1 MAVVTVV
8 GRPNVGKSSLFN
20 RIVGR
25 RAAIVDDLPGVT
37 RDRLYGETEWN
48 GRRFYVVDTGGIV
61 FEEDLPFAPG
71 IFAQVRQ
78 AIEESDVILF
88 VIDGRNG
95 PNAVDGEIASLLRKS
110 RVPILVVCNKIDDP
124 VHEKE
129 MYEAYGLGFE
139 QVFPVS
145 AMHGRNVEDLLDV
158 VVSLLPEPAN
168 DEEEVEEPEI
178 SVALIGRPNV
188 GKSSILNALLGE
200 ERSLV
205 SSIRAT
211 TRDAIDSLVDIGGVL
226 YRFIDTAGLRRKSR
240 VDSDVEYYSNLR
252 SFEAIDRCHVAVLVM
267 EGGET
272 ATDQDKRLAGRV
284 LDRGKGLV
292 LVVNKWDLAP
302 KREDLGDEMRKFLKS
317 EFIFVAH
324 APTVF
329 VSAKTGRNLH
339 KIPEHVA
346 VVHANRRRRISTS
359 ELNRLLRDLMAFERL
374 PSDGSGRFLKVYYCA
389 QVRTAPP
396 TFAFFV
402 NDPEIVTQQFHRHVE
417 KQLRRLACFD
427 GVPLRI
433 HWRKSERKE

>member
-1 MAVVTVV
+1 MAVVTIV

-20 RIVGR
+20 RIVGK

-37 RDRLYGETEWN
+37 RDRLYGETMWN

-61 FEEDLPFAPG
+61 FEEDAPFAQG
-71 IFAQVRQ
+71 VLAQVQ
-78 AIEESDVILF
+78 LAVEESDVILF
-88 VIDGRNG
+88 VVDGRNG
-95 PNAVDGEIASLLRKS
+95 PNSVDEEIASLLRRS
-110 RVPILVVCNKIDDP
+110 RNPVFVVCNKIDDP
-124 VHEKE
+124 THEKE
-129 MYEAYGLGFE
+129 IYEAYGLGFD

-145 AMHGRNVEDLLDV
+145 AMHGRNVDDLLDA
-158 VVSLLPEPAN
+158 VVSLLPGEQ
-168 DEEEVEEPEI
+168 DEVEEPEI
-178 SVALIGRPNV
+178 SVALVGRPNV

-205 SSIRAT
+205 SPIPGT
-211 TRDAIDSLVDIGGVL
+211 TRDAIDSVVEIGGIL

-267 EGGET
+267 EGGEA

-284 LDRGKGLV
+284 LERGKGLV

-302 KREDLGDEMRKFLKS
+302 KRAELGDDMRKFLRS
-317 EFIFVAH
+317 EFVFVEH

-329 VSAKTGRNLH
+329 VSAKTRRNLH
-339 KIPEHVA
+339 RITEQVVA
-346 VVHANRRRRISTS
+346 VHANRCRRIATS

-374 PSDGSGRFLKVYYCA
+374 PSDGSGRFLRVYYCA

-402 NDPEIVTQQFHRHVE
+402 NDPHIVTQQFHRHVE
-417 KQLRRLACFD
+417 KQLRQLVCFD

-433 HWRKSERKE
+433 HWRKSEKAQ